1 MFVLTLLIKDEI
13 DNLNNIDEYDKFMSD
28 ESKVGYFMNELRKN
42 DDIKCFFRTS
52 ILNIIFDIELISN
65 SNLNLDDQEIINNL
79 KVAEEKEYQ
88 SKLDDLEKL
97 INQYIPTQESKEYNH
112 HILYTKKLG
121 KK

>member
-1 MFVLTLLIKDEI
+1 M
-13 DNLNNIDEYDKFMSD
+13 
-28 ESKVGYFMNELRKN
+28 
-42 DDIKCFFRTS
+42 
-52 ILNIIFDIELISN
+52 ISN
-65 SNLNLDDQEIINNL
+65 LNLNLDDQDIIDNL
-79 KVAEEKEYQ
+79 KVKTEKEYQ